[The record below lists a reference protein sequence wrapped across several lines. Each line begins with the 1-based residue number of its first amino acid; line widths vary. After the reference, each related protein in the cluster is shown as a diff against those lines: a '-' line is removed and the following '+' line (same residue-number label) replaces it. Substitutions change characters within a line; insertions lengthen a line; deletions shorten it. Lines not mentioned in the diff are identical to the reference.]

1 MINQYNR
8 RYYLHKR
15 LKDKIHVSSHNK
27 KIYISKESIE
37 EYPKKTQSYIQELRY
52 KYGYSI
58 QYNLL

>member
-1 MINQYNR
+1 M
-8 RYYLHKR
+8 
-15 LKDKIHVSSHNK
+15 HVSSHNK
-27 KIYISKESIE
+27 KIYIGKKSIE